1 MRASIRG
8 NEEHRRWNLKFKMV
22 VASSVNLKGLERDE
36 VMLAVNESLVQGK
49 EQNQGRAYS
58 YLKATSGSTF
68 VARRA
73 GM

>member
-1 MRASIRG
+1 
-8 NEEHRRWNLKFKMV
+8 MV
-22 VASSVNLKGLERDE
+22 VASSVNPKGLERDE